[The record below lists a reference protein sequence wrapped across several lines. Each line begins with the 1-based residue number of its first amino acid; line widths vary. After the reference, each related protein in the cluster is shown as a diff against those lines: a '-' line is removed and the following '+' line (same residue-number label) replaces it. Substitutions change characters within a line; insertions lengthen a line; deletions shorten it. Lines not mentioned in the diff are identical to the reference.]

1 MDPVHQQ
8 FAEELGAAV
17 LARDFDAAHAML
29 APWLQRETTP
39 AGLRETIEARLR
51 EMMEY
56 AGCDELTYP
65 VGFDVDGN
73 SSTVDD
79 LRKERSW
86 APPRPIPA
94 EVTPENFRKWA
105 CIQFLADD
113 DVDIDAWF
121 DLWMIMVEVD
131 GRYGV
136 GYFELEDPD

>member
-1 MDPVHQQ
+1 MEDAHRE
-8 FAEELGAAV
+8 FAGRFGDAI
-17 LARDFDAAHAML
+17 LARDYEAAHALL
-29 APWLQRETTP
+29 APWLRRELTP
-39 AGLRETIEARLR
+39 EGLREVIEARLR

-65 VGFDVDGN
+65 VGYDVDGN

-79 LRKERSW
+79 LREERSW
-86 APPRPIPA
+86 APPRPIPD
-94 EVTPENFRKWA
+94 EVTAENFRKWA

-121 DLWMIMVEVD
+121 DLWMIMVESD